1 MPDTDLST
9 VAETRTLKYGVIGFG
24 YWGPNVAR
32 PIHQSTRSRLV
43 AIAERDP
50 NRRALASRDY
60 PFARMVVDAQE
71 LIADPDID
79 VIAVATPIST
89 HYALA
94 MAALRAGKHVFIE
107 KPMATSSH
115 ECEEMLAEAK
125 RRNRIIFV
133 DHTFVYTGAIRKIRD
148 LISSGEIGR
157 IMYYDSVRVN
167 LGLIQRDSNVIWDLI
182 VHDLAILDYIM
193 PEKPHA
199 VMALGAKPIKG
210 QPESIAYTTLFYPDE
225 VIAHVHASWL
235 APVKVRQTLIG
246 GDRRMIVYNDL
257 EPSEKI
263 KVYDRGVDT
272 GYKSEAYGFR
282 IGYRSGDMVAPQ
294 VDLTEALRTA
304 IDHANASIMS
314 GEQPITDG
322 SAGRRIVSILEAA
335 DESMRAQA
343 RIVPLS

>member
-1 MPDTDLST
+1 MPDSDHFAATA
-9 VAETRTLKYGVIGFG
+9 VRTLRYGVIGFG
-24 YWGPNVAR
+24 YWGPNIAR
-32 PIHQSTRSRLV
+32 PIHQSMQSRLV
-43 AIAERDP
+43 AIAEQDP
-50 NRRALASRDY
+50 ARRALAQRDY
-60 PFARMVVDAQE
+60 PFTRMVVDAGE
-71 LIADPDID
+71 LIADPEID
-79 VIAVATPIST
+79 VVVVATPIST

-94 MAALRAGKHVFIE
+94 MAALQAGKHVFIE
-107 KPMATSSH
+107 KPMATAAH
-115 ECEEMLAEAK
+115 ECAALIAEAK
-125 RRNRIIFV
+125 RRDRIIFV

-148 LISSGEIGR
+148 LIGAGELGR

-210 QPESIAYTTLFYPDE
+210 QPESIAYTTLFYPDD

-263 KVYDRGVDT
+263 KIYDRGVDT
-272 GYKSEAYGFR
+272 GYKSEAYGIR

-304 IDHANASIMS
+304 IDHANACILE
-314 GEQPITDG
+314 GTQPTTDG
-322 SAGRRIVSILEAA
+322 AAGSRVVSILEAA
-335 DESMRAQA
+335 DESMRSQA
-343 RIVPLS
+343 RIIPLH